1 MFVWADAGCDTN
13 VLTEKAMAEGMLLA
27 PGSLFSPRQLP
38 SQRMRINVATMEDTG
53 VWRFLEREIGAA
65 RG

>member
-13 VLTEKAMAEGMLLA
+13 VLAEKALAEGLVLG

-38 SQRMRINVATMEDTG
+38 STFMRLNLATLQDER
-53 VWRFLEREIGAA
+53 VWAFFGQQLA
-65 RG
+65 

>member
-13 VLTEKAMAEGMLLA
+13 VLAEKALAEGLVLA

-38 SQRMRINVATMEDTG
+38 STCMRLNLATVQDQR
-53 VWRFLEREIGAA
+53 VWTFFERALG
-65 RG
+65 